1 MKPYRQET
9 SSIRNYLF
17 GQGKKRHLKG
27 GAATLT
33 KGVALATSIF
43 VVWSVFSH
51 PQALVQRGVT
61 LGLFMALSF
70 LLYSTPGIG
79 ASEKIPWYDWILAGA
94 TISVSL
100 HIILNTERLI
110 TRISFFDPVTL
121 GDLFFGS
128 LLMLLLIEA
137 TRRVIGPWLSA
148 LSILSIIYIFLGHL
162 IPGRFGH
169 TGFSYQ
175 HLIDEMF
182 LTTEGIWGSTLGV
195 ASTQVIVF
203 VIFGAFLLHS
213 GAANFIFDLASVVA
227 GWRTGGLAKV
237 AVITSGLF
245 GMISGSPV
253 ANVSSMGAITIPM
266 MRKSGYPGD
275 FAAAVE
281 CCASV
286 GGILMPPVMGS
297 VAFIMADVIGVPYG
311 KVALAAFLP
320 AVIYYLAIYFSVDF
334 RARRMGLQGLERKEM
349 DPVSVMLKKGM
360 VFFFPI
366 IFMVFRMMTSGVNPA
381 RVGIEAVVLVFL
393 CSLFSRENRMNPTK
407 VLNALISGSFNGI
420 MIVVTMACC
429 GIIIGA
435 INLTGLGAKFSSY
448 LMALSHSSV
457 LATLFTVMLLA
468 LLLGLA
474 MNISTSYLLTAV
486 VAGPVIVSMG
496 VPIIAA
502 HMFIL
507 FYAAMAAM
515 TPPVAVAA
523 FVAASMA
530 DAPPMRVGFLAMRIT
545 LVAYFLPFVF
555 VFSPALLLEGSWF
568 KITLAFVFGVFAV
581 ILMTMGSEGWWLK
594 REMPGK
600 YRVPM
605 IIAGVLVL
613 TGQIYLVLP
622 AVVLAVLM
630 LVLGYGGFDRKS
642 VRTEAQ

>member
-1 MKPYRQET
+1 MKPCRQET
-9 SSIRNYLF
+9 LSISNNFF

-27 GAATLT
+27 GTAALT
-33 KGVALATSIF
+33 KGMALATSIF

-61 LGLFMALSF
+61 LGLLMALSF
-70 LLYSTPGIG
+70 LLYSTPGTE

-94 TISVSL
+94 TLSVSFY
-100 HIILNTERLI
+100 IILDIERLI
-110 TRISFFDPVTL
+110 SRISFFDPVTL

-169 TGFSYQ
+169 TGFPFQ

-195 ASTQVIVF
+195 ATTQVIVF

-213 GAANFIFDLASVVA
+213 GAANFIFELASAVA
-227 GWRTGGLAKV
+227 GWRMGGLAKV
-237 AVITSGLF
+237 SVVTSGLF

-281 CCASV
+281 CCSSV

-334 RARRMGLQGLERKEM
+334 RARRMRLQGLERKEM
-349 DPVSVMLKKGM
+349 DSVLVMLKKGM
-360 VFFFPI
+360 VFFLPI

-393 CSLFSRENRMNPTK
+393 CSLFSRENRMNPMK

-568 KITLAFVFGVFAV
+568 KITLAFVFGVLAV
-581 ILMTMGSEGWWLK
+581 ILMTMGSEGWWLTK
-594 REMPGK
+594 EMPGK

-630 LVLGYGGFDRKS
+630 FVLGYGGFARKS
-642 VRTEAQ
+642 IQTEAQ